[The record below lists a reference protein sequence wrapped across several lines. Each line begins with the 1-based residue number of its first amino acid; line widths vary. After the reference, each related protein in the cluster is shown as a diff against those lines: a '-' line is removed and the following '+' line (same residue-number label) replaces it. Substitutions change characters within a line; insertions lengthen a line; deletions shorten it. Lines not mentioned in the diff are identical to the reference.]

1 MRSTISYTGL
11 VALVSHATFALA
23 SAVPQSAEPSNE
35 KNAFVVDVNRNW
47 DAIKTSLQSESR
59 SNSKYSLRSDV
70 SGADWNYYWFMN
82 ITAGGQPVSVLMD
95 TGSADLW
102 LRPPNSGP
110 DSLNGVQT
118 WNPHTASDTSR
129 MNGFHFDASYG
140 QGGNGAKGDVYQT
153 KVCVGNACTSMA
165 IGSASHCQG
174 LEDSHSGIMGFSFR
188 GQSNVQPRQQP
199 IFMDSLL
206 PQLAEPV
213 FVTKFSAEGGSSQI
227 AFGSNPFNFVPPLQN
242 LTAQSSP
249 SDRYPFS
256 WSYSGIEYYK
266 EGEYLGTF
274 DVVFDTG
281 GPCTSAHIDIVRRY
295 YNGIP
300 GARDVNG
307 DGSYW
312 TVPCG
317 TQLPDLTMY
326 LGNALLVI
334 PGWRFYNG
342 NTQTDGDC
350 MVWFV
355 KENSN
360 TRGVIG
366 NPFFAQH
373 VVVFNQAE
381 STIHWGNQA

>member
-1 MRSTISYTGL
+1 MRNMISSTGL
-11 VALVSHATFALA
+11 LAWAAHATCALA
-23 SAVPQSAEPSNE
+23 TALPQSE
-35 KNAFVVDVNRNW
+35 KLNSREQAYVVDVHRDWNT
-47 DAIKTSLQSESR
+47 IKTSLQSEKQS
-59 SNSKYSLRSDV
+59 SSKNVRDTGV

-95 TGSADLW
+95 TGSSDLW

-110 DSLNGVQT
+110 DSLDGVQT
-118 WNPHTASDTSR
+118 WNPDTPQSWKLD
-129 MNGFHFDASYG
+129 GFHFDLSYG
-140 QGGNGAKGDVYQT
+140 TGGNGVNGDVYVT
-153 KVCVGNACTSMA
+153 DICVGNLCTGLE
-165 IGSASHCQG
+165 IGCASHCQG
-174 LEDSHSGIMGFSFR
+174 LGDSHSGIMGFAFSGGNSIRPTREPVFMEAV
-188 GQSNVQPRQQP
+188 SSKLDQP
-199 IFMDSLL
+199 I
-206 PQLAEPV
+206 
-213 FVTKFSAEGGSSQI
+213 FVTKFAAEGGSSQI

-242 LTAQSSP
+242 LTAQSSS
-249 SDRYPFS
+249 SDRYPYS

-266 EGEYLGTF
+266 EGQHLGTF

-317 TQLPDLTMY
+317 THLPDLTMH
-326 LGNALLVI
+326 LGDALLII

-355 KENSN
+355 KENSDS
-360 TRGVIG
+360 RGVIG
-366 NPFFAQH
+366 NPFFAEH